1 MAGELTPAPLLEID
15 DVHIGFDGIRVLNG
29 LRLSL
34 QPGELRCLIGPN
46 GAGKTTLLDIVSG
59 MLRPHRGHVRFAGHD
74 VRHMQPQQ
82 LVHRGLGRKFQ
93 TPAVF
98 PSLSVRQNL
107 ECAGSSRD
115 AGLRLLWP
123 AAGVVRERVE
133 EVLDL
138 TGLVARA
145 DDRAGVLSH
154 GQQQW
159 LEIGMLLMHDPKLLL
174 LDEPVAGL
182 TRAERERTADLLR
195 SVHRECAVL
204 IVEHDMAFVRQ
215 LESTVTV
222 LHQGSVLV
230 EGPMELVQNDAR
242 VIEVYLGKSDSVAT
256 ESEKVGV

>member
-1 MAGELTPAPLLEID
+1 MVGELNPPALLEIE
-15 DVHIGFDGIRVLNG
+15 DVHISFDGIRVLNG
-29 LRLSL
+29 LHLSL

-59 MLRPHRGHVRFAGHD
+59 VLRPQRGRVQFAGHD
-74 VRHMQPQQ
+74 VRRTEPHQ
-82 LVHRGLGRKFQ
+82 LVHLGLGRKFQ

-115 AGLRLLWP
+115 AGLRLIWP
-123 AAGVVRERVE
+123 AGGAVRQRVE
-133 EVLDL
+133 EVLEL
-138 TGLVARA
+138 TGLNARV

-159 LEIGMLLMHDPKLLL
+159 LEIGMLLMQSPKLLL

-182 TRAERERTADLLR
+182 TRAERERTAELLR
-195 SVHRECAVL
+195 SVHRDCAVL

-215 LESTVTV
+215 LGSMVTV

-230 EGPMELVQNDAR
+230 EGPMEVVQNDAR
-242 VIEVYLGKSDSVAT
+242 VIEVYLGKT

>member
-1 MAGELTPAPLLEID
+1 MTDDAPLLDIT
-15 DVHIGFDGIRVLNG
+15 DVHVSFDGIRVLNG
-29 LRLSL
+29 LNLRL

-59 MLRPHRGHVRFAGHD
+59 LLRPQRGHVQFAGHD
-74 VRHMQPQQ
+74 VRRLAPHQ
-82 LVHRGLGRKFQ
+82 LVHLGLGRKFQ

-98 PSLSVRQNL
+98 PTLSVRQNL

-123 AAGVVRERVE
+123 AVGAIGERVA
-133 EVLDL
+133 EVLEL
-138 TGLVARA
+138 TGLGARA
-145 DDRAGVLSH
+145 GERAGTLSH

-159 LEIGMLLMHDPKLLL
+159 LEIGMLLMHTPKLLL

-195 SVHRECAVL
+195 SIHHDCAVL

-215 LESTVTV
+215 LGSTVTV

-230 EGPMELVQNDAR
+230 EGPMETVQNDAR
-242 VIEVYLGKSDSVAT
+242 VIEVYLGKSDAT
-256 ESEKVGV
+256 ERVAV

>member
-1 MAGELTPAPLLEID
+1 VDSELTDAPLLEVD
-15 DVHIGFDGIRVLNG
+15 DVHVSFDGIRVLNG
-29 LRLSL
+29 LHLTL

-59 MLRPHRGHVRFAGHD
+59 LLRPQRGKVHFAGHD
-74 VRHMQPQQ
+74 VHRQAPHQ
-82 LVHRGLGRKFQ
+82 LVHLGLGRKFQ

-98 PSLSVRQNL
+98 PSLNVWQNL

-123 AAGVVRERVE
+123 AASGVGQRVRE
-133 EVLDL
+133 VLEL
-138 TGLVARA
+138 TGLETRA
-145 DDRAGVLSH
+145 AERAGTLSH

-159 LEIGMLLMHDPKLLL
+159 LEIGMLLMQTPKLLL

-182 TRAERERTADLLR
+182 TRAERERTAELLR
-195 SVHRECAVL
+195 SVHHECAVL

-215 LESTVTV
+215 LGSTVTV

-230 EGPMELVQNDAR
+230 EGPMEMVQNDAR
-242 VIEVYLGKSDSVAT
+242 VIEVYLGKSDAFESPKVA
-256 ESEKVGV
+256 V